1 MFDIGKYAVLIFL
14 IFVSL
19 FFCGGGVLY
28 ELSL

>member
-14 IFVSL
+14 IFVIL

-28 ELSL
+28 ELLL